1 MFHSVSVPGSREAA
15 ELVAAGQ
22 VDLAFVQGGIPFPA
36 ELARLESPRPELVL
50 FFLRDGI
57 QGPSGVRRILTSLAG
72 EGSHSVASDFVAA
85 WGIGGQAEF
94 QHDWTQLTNDAT
106 YAVPPDIDAVFV
118 VKDPGSEKALNAASR
133 LQQAGFRLAS
143 PDLGAR
149 ALGLEYLR
157 PTEIPPGYLRTDP
170 PLPDTLIATYHV
182 STYLVAR
189 PGLTPRVLALSAHLL
204 DQRPASI
211 AEAGFEPDLAAASDM
226 LQGMEAFIGILVYIG
241 LVFLALLGIEVMT
254 YRRRFS
260 ELDSLISVISMH
272 QSNKDV
278 LGVRD
283 PAVRSAN
290 LQYLSTCSDLLGL
303 ISVIAGYYSQENASL
318 LYNNLLSIIHDRSSS
333 LKLNIQLKI
342 LHASLNIDPPPEASR
357 PVSVV
362 AVQAATE
369 LVEPAVTATSATD
382 PEAML

>member
-1 MFHSVSVPGSREAA
+1 
-15 ELVAAGQ
+15 
-22 VDLAFVQGGIPFPA
+22 
-36 ELARLESPRPELVL
+36 
-50 FFLRDGI
+50 
-57 QGPSGVRRILTSLAG
+57 
-72 EGSHSVASDFVAA
+72 
-85 WGIGGQAEF
+85 
-94 QHDWTQLTNDAT
+94 
-106 YAVPPDIDAVFV
+106 
-118 VKDPGSEKALNAASR
+118 
-133 LQQAGFRLAS
+133 
-143 PDLGAR
+143 
-149 ALGLEYLR
+149 
-157 PTEIPPGYLRTDP
+157 
-170 PLPDTLIATYHV
+170 
-182 STYLVAR
+182 LVAR

-211 AEAGFEPDLAAASDM
+211 SEAGFEPDLAAASDM

-278 LGVRD
+278 LGIRD

-342 LHASLNIDPPPEASR
+342 LHASLNVEPLPEGSR
-357 PVSVV
+357 AASVV
-362 AVQAATE
+362 EVQAATE
-369 LVEPAVTATSATD
+369 LVEGAVAATPSTD
-382 PEAML
+382 PKAML